1 MRIKEKYTQ
10 MSKEGNEIKKKKTGW
25 GHREEKGGEAFTR
38 WRRTWTKAIIVN

>member
-10 MSKEGNEIKKKKTGW
+10 MSKEGNEIKKTGW
-25 GHREEKGGEAFTR
+25 GHKGEEKEGEAFTR

>member
-25 GHREEKGGEAFTR
+25 GHREEKGGKHSLDGGGHGPR
-38 WRRTWTKAIIVN
+38 Q